1 VSWSAL
7 HDRVAIV
14 AGGDT
19 TFGSE
24 LAAGLEDAGAT
35 VHVTPG
41 RVAAA
46 DDALAAFTPFAPVD
60 VLVHVPFDNAAL
72 TRAVLAATGEAD
84 WDARCEAVLRS
95 ALWSC
100 QAAHDVMA
108 ERGGGRIVLV
118 TSTAG
123 MVGRAER
130 VALATAAEGMRSLAK
145 VAARQWGIVGITV
158 NCVAVAVDP
167 DAGGPLPPALG
178 RQLDVRRDVGAAVSL
193 LASESAGALTGVTI
207 PVDGG
212 VVMTT

>member
-1 VSWSAL
+1 VL

-24 LAAGLEDAGAT
+24 LAAGLEDSGAT
-35 VHVTPG
+35 VHVTTG
-41 RVAAA
+41 RFESP

-60 VLVHVPFDNAAL
+60 VLVHVPFDDAAL
-72 TRAVLAATGEAD
+72 TRALLVATAEAE

-100 QAAHDVMA
+100 QASHELMVG
-108 ERGGGRIVLV
+108 RGEGRIVLV
-118 TSTAG
+118 TPTAG

-130 VALATAAEGMRSLAK
+130 VALATAAEGIRSLTK
-145 VAARQWGIVGITV
+145 VAARQWGSAGITV

-167 DAGGPLPPALG
+167 GEDGPLPPALG
-178 RQLDVRRDVGAAVSL
+178 RRLDVRRDVGAAVSM
-193 LASESAGALTGVTI
+193 LASESAHALTGVTI